1 MGQKNTTDSDQ
12 TVLSNE
18 KIVQFVSIYVEKKQP
33 GRIQNL
39 MLIEEIVSKYSLAD
53 GYELFLLDFFATSG

>member
-33 GRIQNL
+33 GLMQNL
-39 MLIEEIVSKYSLAD
+39 MLIEEMVSKYSLAD
-53 GYELFLLDFFATSG
+53 GYELFLLDFSTTSG